1 MGTTKPSGRPQVTA
15 RNRVALFSDPVREA
29 QLGELVMQTQRT
41 ALIEELMGLGPEV
54 KTGRLKSH
62 ITRLLNEVGVK
73 IILPRGI
80 GRSPESRSFLAT
92 KAERLDG
99 AMLIAIHFGSRGPGE
114 FSEADTSMVTA
125 LNKLLESYYR
135 YKAEMHAHSEP
146 VHDFESWVALIR
158 GIRSRVIEVHHC
170 RDCGAMHP
178 ARADDL
184 AEPSCPVCSHLNLD
198 MDLVRKHVQ
207 ERVEQRRAERLQVKP
222 SQLRA

>member
-1 MGTTKPSGRPQVTA
+1 MGTTKQTGRPQVTA
-15 RNRVALFSDPVREA
+15 RNRIALFSDPVKEA
-29 QLGELVMQTQRT
+29 QLGELILQTQRT
-41 ALIEELMGLGPEV
+41 ALIEDLMGLGPEV

-62 ITRLLNEVGVK
+62 ITRLLKDAGVK
-73 IILPRGI
+73 VVLPRGL

-99 AMLIAIHFGSRGPGE
+99 AMLIAIHFGTRGPGE
-114 FSEADTSMVTA
+114 FSEADTNMVTA

-135 YKAEMHAHSEP
+135 YKADMHPHGEA

-170 RDCGAMHP
+170 RDCGAVHP

-184 AEPSCPVCSHLNLD
+184 ADPSCPVCSHLNLD
-198 MDLVRKHVQ
+198 MAVVRAQVQ
-207 ERVEQRRAERLQVKP
+207 ERIQRRRAERQQIKP